1 MALNKKNKGQQAEV
15 IRALVE
21 PVVVY
26 AGMELIDVEYG
37 REPSGVI
44 LRLTID
50 KPGGVTID
58 DCSDISRLAGDL
70 LDAKDSVP
78 GSYNM
83 EVSSP
88 GINRP
93 LKKKDDFERFAGQK
107 VLIKTRE
114 LIDGCRNFKGI
125 LNGTKDDFIVIS
137 SEKTVFSIPFE
148 LVAKARLDII

>member
-1 MALNKKNKGQQAEV
+1 MVLNKKNRGQQAEV
-15 IRALVE
+15 VRGLIEPLVA
-21 PVVVY
+21 Y

-44 LRLTID
+44 LRLIID

-58 DCSDISRLAGDL
+58 DCSYINHLAGDFL
-70 LDAKDSVP
+70 EAKDSVP
-78 GSYNM
+78 GSYNL

-107 VLIKTRE
+107 ILIKTRE
-114 LIDGCRNFKGI
+114 LIEGRKNFKGI
-125 LNGTKDDFIVIS
+125 LNGIKGNFIVVS
-137 SEKTVFSIPFE
+137 SEKMIFNIPFE
-148 LVAKARLDII
+148 LIAKARLDII

>member
-1 MALNKKNKGQQAEV
+1 MVLNRKNRDRQAEAV
-15 IRALVE
+15 RALIE

-26 AGMELIDVEYG
+26 TGMELVDVEYG
-37 REPSGVI
+37 RGPSGTV

-50 KPGGVTID
+50 KPDGVTVD
-58 DCSDISRLAGDL
+58 DCADISRLVGDL
-70 LDAKDSVP
+70 LDAKDFVP
-78 GSYNM
+78 GSYNL

-93 LKKKDDFERFAGQK
+93 LKKRDDFERFAGQK

-114 LIDGCRNFKGI
+114 PIDGRRNFRGI
-125 LNGTKDDFIVIS
+125 LHGIRENFIVVS
-137 SEKTVFSIPFE
+137 TEKTVFNIPFE

>member
-1 MALNKKNKGQQAEV
+1 MLSKKNKGQLVEV
-15 IRALVE
+15 VRALIE

-37 REPSGVI
+37 REPSGKV

-50 KPGGVTID
+50 KPDGVTVD
-58 DCSDISRLAGDL
+58 DCSNISRLVGDL
-70 LDAKDSVP
+70 LDAKDSLP
-78 GSYNM
+78 GSYNL

-107 VLIKTRE
+107 VLIKTKK
-114 LIDGCRNFKGI
+114 LINGRRNFKGI
-125 LNGTKDDFIVIS
+125 LHGTRESFIVIF
-137 SEKTVFSIPFE
+137 SEKTILNIPFD
-148 LVAKARLDII
+148 LIAKARLDII

>member
-1 MALNKKNKGQQAEV
+1 MVLNKKNKEQQV
-15 IRALVE
+15 GVVRALIE

-44 LRLTID
+44 LRLIID

-58 DCSDISRLAGDL
+58 DCSGISRLAGDL

-78 GSYNM
+78 GSYNL

-93 LKKKDDFERFAGQK
+93 LKRKDDFERFAGQK
-107 VLIKTRE
+107 VLIKTSE

-125 LNGTKDDFIVIS
+125 LNGTRDDFIVIS
-137 SEKTVFSIPFE
+137 SEKTVFSIPFD

>member
-1 MALNKKNKGQQAEV
+1 MVLNKKNKGQQAEV

-21 PVVVY
+21 PLVAY

-44 LRLTID
+44 LRLIID

-58 DCSDISRLAGDL
+58 DCSYINRLAGDL

-78 GSYNM
+78 GSYNL

-93 LKKKDDFERFAGQK
+93 LQKKDDFERFAGQK

-114 LIDGCRNFKGI
+114 LIDGRKNFKGI
-125 LNGTKDDFIVIS
+125 LNGTRDDFIVIS

-148 LVAKARLDII
+148 LVSKARLDII

>member
-1 MALNKKNKGQQAEV
+1 MVFNKKNKGQQAEV
-15 IRALVE
+15 VRALVE

-50 KPGGVTID
+50 KPGGVTVD
-58 DCSDISRLAGDL
+58 DCSYISRLAGDL

-78 GSYNM
+78 GSYNL

-93 LKKKDDFERFAGQK
+93 LQKKDDFERFAGQK

-114 LIDGCRNFKGI
+114 LIDGRKNFKGI
-125 LNGTKDDFIVIS
+125 LNGTRDDFIVIS

-148 LVAKARLDII
+148 LVSKARLDII

>member
-1 MALNKKNKGQQAEV
+1 MVLNKKNKEQQVEV
-15 IRALVE
+15 VRALIE
-21 PVVVY
+21 PGVVY
-26 AGMELIDVEYG
+26 AGMELIDVEYV

-78 GSYNM
+78 GSYNL

-93 LKKKDDFERFAGQK
+93 LKKRDDFERFAGQK
-107 VLIKTRE
+107 VLIKSRE
-114 LIDGCRNFKGI
+114 LIDGRRNFKGI
-125 LNGTKDDFIVIS
+125 LNGTRDDFIVIS

>member
-1 MALNKKNKGQQAEV
+1 MVLNEKNKEQQTEV
-15 IRALVE
+15 VRALVE
-21 PVVVY
+21 PLVAY

-44 LRLTID
+44 LRLIID

-58 DCSDISRLAGDL
+58 DCSYINRLAGDV
-70 LDAKDSVP
+70 LDVKDSLP
-78 GSYNM
+78 GSYNL

-88 GINRP
+88 GINRL

-107 VLIKTRE
+107 ILIKTRE
-114 LIDGCRNFKGI
+114 PIEGRRNFKGI
-125 LNGTKDDFIVIS
+125 LNGTKENFIVVS
-137 SEKTVFSIPFE
+137 SEKIIFSIPFD

>member
-1 MALNKKNKGQQAEV
+1 MVLNKKNNGQQAEV
-15 IRALVE
+15 VRALVE
-21 PVVVY
+21 PLVAY

-44 LRLTID
+44 LRLIID

-58 DCSDISRLAGDL
+58 DCSYISHLAGDL
-70 LDAKDSVP
+70 LEAKDSVP
-78 GSYNM
+78 GSYNL

-93 LKKKDDFERFAGQK
+93 LKKMNDFERFAGQK
-107 VLIKTRE
+107 IFIKTRKPIE
-114 LIDGCRNFKGI
+114 GRRNFKGI
-125 LNGTKDDFIVIS
+125 LNGTKENFIVVS
-137 SEKTVFSIPFE
+137 SEKTIFSIPFE

>member
-1 MALNKKNKGQQAEV
+1 VLSKKNEKQLTEV
-15 IRALVE
+15 VRALIE

-26 AGMELIDVEYG
+26 TGMELIDVEYG
-37 REPSGVI
+37 RGPSGKV

-58 DCSDISRLAGDL
+58 DCSDISRLVGDL
-70 LDAKDSVP
+70 LDAKDSLP

-107 VLIKTRE
+107 VLIKTRK
-114 LIDGCRNFKGI
+114 LIDGRRNFKGI
-125 LNGTKDDFIVIS
+125 LHGTREEFIVVF
-137 SEKTVFSIPFE
+137 SEKTILNIPFA

>member
-1 MALNKKNKGQQAEV
+1 MALNKKNKGQQAEI

-37 REPSGVI
+37 REPSGMV
-44 LRLTID
+44 LRLIID

-58 DCSDISRLAGDL
+58 DCSHISRQAGDL

-78 GSYNM
+78 WSYNL

-114 LIDGCRNFKGI
+114 PIDGRRNFKGI
-125 LNGTKDDFIVIS
+125 LDGTKENFIVVS
-137 SEKTVFSIPFE
+137 SEQTTFNIPFE
-148 LVAKARLDII
+148 LIAKARIDII

>member
-1 MALNKKNKGQQAEV
+1 MMLNKKNRGQQAEV
-15 IRALVE
+15 VRALIE
-21 PVVVY
+21 PMVVY

-37 REPSGVI
+37 RKPSSVI

-58 DCSDISRLAGDL
+58 DCSYISRLAGDL
-70 LDAKDSVP
+70 LDAKNPVP
-78 GSYNM
+78 GSYNL

-93 LKKKDDFERFAGQK
+93 LKKKDDFERFADQK

-114 LIDGCRNFKGI
+114 LIDGRRNFKGI
-125 LNGTKDDFIVIS
+125 LNGTRDDFIIIS
-137 SEKTVFSIPFE
+137 SEKTIFNIPFE
-148 LVAKARLDII
+148 LVTKARLDII

>member
-1 MALNKKNKGQQAEV
+1 VLSKKNEKQLTEV
-15 IRALVE
+15 VRALIE

-26 AGMELIDVEYG
+26 TGMELIDVEYG
-37 REPSGVI
+37 RGPSGKV

-58 DCSDISRLAGDL
+58 DCSDISRLVGDL
-70 LDAKDSVP
+70 LDAKDSLP

-114 LIDGCRNFKGI
+114 LIDGRRNFKGI
-125 LNGTKDDFIVIS
+125 LHGTREEFIVVF
-137 SEKTVFSIPFE
+137 SEKTILNIPFD

>member
-1 MALNKKNKGQQAEV
+1 MVLNKKNKEQQTEV
-15 IRALVE
+15 VRALVE
-21 PVVVY
+21 PLVAY

-44 LRLTID
+44 LRLIID

-58 DCSDISRLAGDL
+58 DCSYINRLAGDV
-70 LDAKDSVP
+70 LDVKDSLP
-78 GSYNM
+78 GSYNL

-88 GINRP
+88 GINRL

-107 VLIKTRE
+107 ILIKTRE
-114 LIDGCRNFKGI
+114 PIEGRRNFKGI
-125 LNGTKDDFIVIS
+125 LNGTKENFIVVS
-137 SEKTVFSIPFE
+137 SEKIIFSIPFD

>member
-1 MALNKKNKGQQAEV
+1 MALNKKNKGHQAEV

-37 REPSGVI
+37 REPSGMV
-44 LRLTID
+44 LRLIID

-58 DCSDISRLAGDL
+58 DCSHISRQAGDL

-78 GSYNM
+78 WSYNL

-114 LIDGCRNFKGI
+114 PIDGRRNFKGI
-125 LNGTKDDFIVIS
+125 LDGTKENFIVVS
-137 SEKTVFSIPFE
+137 SEQTTFNIPFE
-148 LVAKARLDII
+148 LIAKARIDII